1 MYKRFKIPIQI
12 RLLFLEISFIFTRLE
27 MLQRILEKPLEKK
40 AGRNYAPPGSKKL
53 IYFIDDLNMPGVSK
67 ADNSITNS
75 DKNSFRALDSENL
88 AQKILK
94 KLGAMAALYCYFQNF
109 EQKVCLR
116 HFFNPQYPFFTNGP
130 KPHLIYNQMKI
141 QSQT

>member
-1 MYKRFKIPIQI
+1 
-12 RLLFLEISFIFTRLE
+12 

-88 AQKILK
+88 AQKVLT
-94 KLGAMAALYCYFQNF
+94 KLGAMGALYCYF
-109 EQKVCLR
+109 
-116 HFFNPQYPFFTNGP
+116 
-130 KPHLIYNQMKI
+130 
-141 QSQT
+141 